1 MLKVPFVKVGSSLIE
16 ERVTLTVEVLSVA
29 LVKSSALIVSIL
41 IVSNTTVPR
50 EASSLCPSHN
60 SRLNEVG

>member
-41 IVSNTTVPR
+41 IVSNTTVP
-50 EASSLCPSHN
+50 L
-60 SRLNEVG
+60 